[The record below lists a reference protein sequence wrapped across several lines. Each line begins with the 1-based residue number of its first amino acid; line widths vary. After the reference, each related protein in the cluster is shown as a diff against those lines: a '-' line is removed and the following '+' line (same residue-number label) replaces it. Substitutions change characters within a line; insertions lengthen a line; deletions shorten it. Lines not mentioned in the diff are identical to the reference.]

1 MKVISSHRSDVGS
14 EDETKARSHTRHR
27 HSLYQYMT
35 DLTTTQQ
42 RRKHSFLDLAK
53 NFVRVSDFKYRVAVI
68 AVSLKTGSI
77 LFEGLSVG
85 MILPLMQYI
94 NAGSDV
100 AALQAESEAWR
111 KLVWV
116 FDQMGLPT
124 SLGTFLVVIFLSVL
138 LRQFF
143 QYFTLK
149 YMNQQTLWLVRDVRT
164 KVFRRVIAA
173 RMSFL
178 ESMGS
183 GQYVNT
189 IVTEVERSV
198 GSLFPILNAANSF
211 LLLAFY
217 VGFLITLSVWMTVFL
232 VVVSCIQ
239 VFFLRGLMSHSR
251 IAGADI
257 AEGNR
262 KLSGFLIERLN
273 ALRLIHLSGTEER
286 ESACMAATVYTLHE
300 KKIWA
305 AILGVRIPL
314 IYEPMAVFAMCAF
327 VYLGIEELGLG
338 IEVMLLYAGITI
350 RSLPVIQGL
359 LKAYQTAL
367 SNMASLKAVM
377 TAMDDLEREQEP
389 SGGEEIFPSTF
400 GAIRFDNVSFH
411 YDNKK
416 IAALSEVTV
425 EFNAG
430 TFIALVGPNGAGKST
445 LVDLLPRLRDPT
457 RGRIEVDGTPLT
469 NFTLNSLRQ
478 NTAFVSQEPQL
489 FDVTIQEH
497 IRYSCAGANDK
508 EVREAAR
515 LASAVGFI
523 EALPEGYDTQ
533 LGERGVRL
541 SGGQRQRIDLARALL
556 CRAPVLIMD
565 EPASGLDARAAGQFR
580 EIMMQIRQQA
590 GTTII
595 LIAHGFSTVMDA
607 DQIVVLEA
615 GRITDTGTHEE
626 LLSRDGWYAKAFAEQ
641 TSSGA
646 SSRAARGAG

>member
-1 MKVISSHRSDVGS
+1 
-14 EDETKARSHTRHR
+14 
-27 HSLYQYMT
+27 
-35 DLTTTQQ
+35 
-42 RRKHSFLDLAK
+42 
-53 NFVRVSDFKYRVAVI
+53 
-68 AVSLKTGSI
+68 
-77 LFEGLSVG
+77 
-85 MILPLMQYI
+85 
-94 NAGSDV
+94 
-100 AALQAESEAWR
+100 
-111 KLVWV
+111 
-116 FDQMGLPT
+116 
-124 SLGTFLVVIFLSVL
+124 
-138 LRQFF
+138 
-143 QYFTLK
+143 
-149 YMNQQTLWLVRDVRT
+149 
-164 KVFRRVIAA
+164 
-173 RMSFL
+173 
-178 ESMGS
+178 
-183 GQYVNT
+183 
-189 IVTEVERSV
+189 
-198 GSLFPILNAANSF
+198 
-211 LLLAFY
+211 
-217 VGFLITLSVWMTVFL
+217 
-232 VVVSCIQ
+232 
-239 VFFLRGLMSHSR
+239 
-251 IAGADI
+251 
-257 AEGNR
+257 
-262 KLSGFLIERLN
+262 
-273 ALRLIHLSGTEER
+273 
-286 ESACMAATVYTLHE
+286 
-300 KKIWA
+300 
-305 AILGVRIPL
+305 
-314 IYEPMAVFAMCAF
+314 
-327 VYLGIEELGLG
+327 
-338 IEVMLLYAGITI
+338 
-350 RSLPVIQGL
+350 
-359 LKAYQTAL
+359 
-367 SNMASLKAVM
+367 MASLKAVM

>member
-1 MKVISSHRSDVGS
+1 MINS
-14 EDETKARSHTRHR
+14 
-27 HSLYQYMT
+27 
-35 DLTTTQQ
+35 TTTQQ
-42 RRKHSFLDLAK
+42 RGERSFLDLAR

-68 AVSLKTGSI
+68 VVSLKTGSI

-111 KLVWV
+111 KLVQV
-116 FDQMGLPT
+116 FDQMGLST
-124 SLGTFLVVIFLSVL
+124 SLGTFLGVIFLSVL

-149 YMNQQTLWLVRDVRT
+149 YIYHQTNWLIRDVRT
-164 KVFRRVIAA
+164 KVFHRVMAA

-189 IVTEVERSV
+189 IVTEVDRAV
-198 GSLFPILNAANSF
+198 GSLFPILNVANSS

-300 KKIWA
+300 KKIWDV
-305 AILGVRIPL
+305 ILRVRIPL
-314 IYEPMAVFAMCAF
+314 IYEPMAVFTMCAF
-327 VYLGIEELGLG
+327 VYLGIEELELG

-359 LKAYQTAL
+359 LKSYQAAL
-367 SNMASLKAVM
+367 SNMGSLKVVM
-377 TAMDDLEREQEP
+377 TAMDDLEREQE
-389 SGGEEIFPSTF
+389 SGGGEEIFPSTF
-400 GAIRFDNVSFH
+400 GAIRFDDVSFH
-411 YDNKK
+411 YDDKK
-416 IAALSEVTV
+416 IAALSEITV

-445 LVDLLPRLRDPT
+445 LADLLPRLRDPT
-457 RGRIEVDGTPLT
+457 KGRIEVDGTPLT
-469 NFTLNSLRQ
+469 DFTLSSLRQ
-478 NTAFVSQEPQL
+478 SMAFVSQEPQL

-497 IRYSCAGANDK
+497 ICYSCAGAND
-508 EVREAAR
+508 EDVRKAAR
-515 LASAVGFI
+515 LAGAAEFI
-523 EALPEGYDTQ
+523 EALPEGYDTR
-533 LGERGVRL
+533 LGEHGVRL
-541 SGGQRQRIDLARALL
+541 SGGQRQRIDLARTLL
-556 CRAPVLIMD
+556 CGAPLLIMD
-565 EPASGLDARAAGQFR
+565 EPASGFDARAAGQFR
-580 EIMMQIRQQA
+580 ETIMQIRQRA
-590 GTTII
+590 DTTII

-607 DQIVVLEA
+607 DKIVILEA
-615 GRITDTGTHEE
+615 GWITDTGTHEE

-641 TSSGA
+641 TLSGA
-646 SSRAARGAG
+646 SSRAAGGAV